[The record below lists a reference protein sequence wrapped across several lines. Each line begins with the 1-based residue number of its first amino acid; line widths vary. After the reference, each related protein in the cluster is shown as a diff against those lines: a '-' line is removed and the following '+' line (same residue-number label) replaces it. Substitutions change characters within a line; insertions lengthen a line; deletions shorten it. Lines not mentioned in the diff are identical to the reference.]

1 MQFTSI
7 VLGIVFTVAGFLF
20 ACGKLHIH
28 LSNWKNMPEEE
39 KESIDIVPL
48 CHNVWAIITLSG
60 LIFLAKGVWI
70 GFTSTLFTL
79 TMIAW
84 FVVAALDL
92 LYIEK
97 SRRYQK

>member
-1 MQFTSI
+1 
-7 VLGIVFTVAGFLF
+7 
-20 ACGKLHIH
+20 
-28 LSNWKNMPEEE
+28 MPEEE

-48 CHNVWAIITLSG
+48 CHNVGAIITLSG

-97 SRRYQK
+97 KPSVPKISEKRRREP

>member
-48 CHNVWAIITLSG
+48 CHNVGAIITLSG

-70 GFTSTLFTL
+70 GF
-79 TMIAW
+79 
-84 FVVAALDL
+84 
-92 LYIEK
+92 
-97 SRRYQK
+97 YQHLVYPYDDCMVCGGGLGSVIY